1 MHCFAFRFNSNKYDS
16 LYYLAFRGM
25 GQDKIPPPHQVRS
38 TESRPGLCGGSALKV
53 EQGSDRPSVL
63 LSLCYCCEW
72 WHQRQNVDP
81 MNPCELRFLCSF
93 SSHCSQ
99 KVPSLHYCWAKKWTL
114 RKYRYNLHWI
124 LRNQK
129 YMKKKNHILFHVCF
143 IKKMN
148 LKSNSFNYH
157 VFFSFVRQYNSSFSL
172 HDKKMTSFSTA
183 TRIHFAHLLSYCV
196 RGTRTQPVI
205 FVGCSVHYWVSCAIY
220 KGFFF
225 KIACLSSST
234 HICLALR
241 RLLTFCLTLTR

>member
-81 MNPCELRFLCSF
+81 MNPCELRFLCIF

-172 HDKKMTSFSTA
+172 HDKKNDVIFYSHQNSFCPFAVLLRSRYDNA
-183 TRIHFAHLLSYCV
+183 TRNLCWVFCALLGILCN
-196 RGTRTQPVI
+196 
-205 FVGCSVHYWVSCAIY
+205 
-220 KGFFF
+220 
-225 KIACLSSST
+225 L
-234 HICLALR
+234 
-241 RLLTFCLTLTR
+241 